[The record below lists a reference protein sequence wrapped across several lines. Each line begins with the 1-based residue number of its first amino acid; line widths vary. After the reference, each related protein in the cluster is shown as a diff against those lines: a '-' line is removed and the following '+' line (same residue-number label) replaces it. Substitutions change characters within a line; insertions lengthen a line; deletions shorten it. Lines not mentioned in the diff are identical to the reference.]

1 MENFIP
7 SGQIQKI
14 NPICRT
20 QHFLKCMKNMKSW
33 IPQGDIFI
41 RFSRC
46 LVGKMTNPSV
56 SLYLTGFLWPTDR
69 AMVEHRRRNTMTT
82 NRSHQNAS
90 NTFKNATAV
99 TVTLGMW
106 HLQCDISQ
114 NSICRVIIIY
124 DVCNMLNLSPTSQTC
139 LCTIS

>member
-20 QHFLKCMKNMKSW
+20 QHFLKCMKNIKSR

-46 LVGKMTNPSV
+46 QVGKMTNLSV
-56 SLYLTGFLWPTDR
+56 SLYLTGLATSLLVTDVGDEICWWQLWDVGFGRFCHQHPLSFNISVGHQHPKD
-69 AMVEHRRRNTMTT
+69 VT
-82 NRSHQNAS
+82 NIEILSLTCKNYHQD
-90 NTFKNATAV
+90 KV
-99 TVTLGMW
+99 T
-106 HLQCDISQ
+106 
-114 NSICRVIIIY
+114 NIY
-124 DVCNMLNLSPTSQTC
+124 LSSTS
-139 LCTIS
+139 L